1 MKQLTSH
8 PAFNIADNDL
18 HLSSAERIHLVVASF
33 PNADPPDFSTFI
45 TLSVLFAVRT
55 NVIVRDSVVT
65 SSSKP
70 SGSAKVQVRTLVRS
84 LSGEVVEY
92 TAKVEETG
100 KQLRRNLVASANRG
114 EQMIISR
121 SGSHQAFGNTVC
133 LSAEIIAVHAVSKA
147 LPSNAMQRMSMYNV
161 Q

>member
-1 MKQLTSH
+1 
-8 PAFNIADNDL
+8 
-18 HLSSAERIHLVVASF
+18 
-33 PNADPPDFSTFI
+33 
-45 TLSVLFAVRT
+45 
-55 NVIVRDSVVT
+55 
-65 SSSKP
+65 
-70 SGSAKVQVRTLVRS
+70 LVRS